1 MINIY
6 YLNDFLLNTRNS
18 FVNNRKYQWC
28 ISVTIHDIQYS
39 RNTIEWVNMCS
50 TLDLLF
56 FVE

>member
-1 MINIY
+1 MNIY
-6 YLNDFLLNTRNS
+6 YLNDFLLNTHNL